1 MTDDIFADKPLRV
14 SGFPPGNYDPSLHL
28 FPDNE
33 DFDEHIDNEEPLDIG
48 HSDGIDV
55 DIAILDSLKDESFE
69 ISSSGPGDWPS
80 RTISYEAKSLEG
92 TVSPFPTSQDKGT
105 IHQVG
110 NDYSQCSYPPNG
122 SRELARM
129 KPLSMPPVVSTSS
142 LTTTGSK
149 TGREWNHS
157 LLRRE
162 VVPIKAIKMS
172 TASMIKPSKSD
183 GLLSYALKAR
193 YKTSTQ
199 ERLKHATSTSIIP
212 SNGLPLPHRSF
223 VDRIRNENAPYLGKA
238 NASWDNTP
246 VPQSA
251 SNRDFLLGMDHS
263 RNSKPSLK
271 SSGMQDLLRQSK
283 AQCRSQSLLRQSSA
297 KSLSKQSSFQSI
309 KSSNGKLDVSSLL
322 PTRGYAKSR
331 SASRRWSFPNAASA
345 PAEPNKNATGGNGV
359 EAKTST
365 NKENGESECF
375 LHEACRLFPTS
386 DTVVET
392 ALRVDRHAIR
402 RSVVFTGQLEGD
414 PLKKANRSMYG
425 YPINIALAH
434 GANKKVLKLLAH
446 SGTDVLAYKDGKNGG
461 ASLGTALSSKQC
473 DLEVVDILLSA
484 NQRCAQIADRRGNYP
499 LHIAVSY
506 GSSLDIIQRLYAV
519 YPQAQLMRNFH
530 SQTPIDIA
538 IQSTRC
544 PEEVMDFL
552 RSVAFN
558 TNFAEGTSSH
568 AKTPDS
574 DQSFGFLEDGLDDIM
589 KINY

>member
-1 MTDDIFADKPLRV
+1 MTDDTFADKPNRV
-14 SGFPPGNYDPSLHL
+14 SGFPPDNYDPSLHL

-33 DFDEHIDNEEPLDIG
+33 DFDEHIDNEEPLDLS

-55 DIAILDSLKDESFE
+55 YIAILDSLKDESFE

-110 NDYSQCSYPPNG
+110 NDCRQYSYPTNG
-122 SRELARM
+122 SREPASM
-129 KPLSMPPVVSTSS
+129 KPLSMPPVVSMSS

-149 TGREWNHS
+149 GREWNHS
-157 LLRRE
+157 LLKRE
-162 VVPIKAIKMS
+162 VAPIKAIKMS
-172 TASMIKPSKSD
+172 TANMIKPSKSD
-183 GLLSYALKAR
+183 GLLSYALKVR

-199 ERLKHATSTSIIP
+199 QRLKHATSTSIIQ

-223 VDRIRNENAPYLGKA
+223 VDRIRDEDAPYLGKA
-238 NASWDNTP
+238 NASWDNIP

-251 SNRDFLLGMDHS
+251 TNCDFLLGMDH
-263 RNSKPSLK
+263 RRKSKQSLK
-271 SSGMQDLLRQSK
+271 SSSMQDLLRQSK

-309 KSSNGKLDVSSLL
+309 KSSTGKLDVSSLL

-331 SASRRWSFPNAASA
+331 SASSRWSFPNAASA
-345 PAEPNKNATGGNGV
+345 PAEPNKNATGGNGAV
-359 EAKTST
+359 ANTST
-365 NKENGESECF
+365 KKENGKSECF

-386 DTVVET
+386 DTVVEA
-392 ALRVDRHAIR
+392 ALRVDQDAIR
-402 RSVVFTGQLEGD
+402 RSVVFTGELETD

-425 YPINIALAH
+425 YPINLALAH
-434 GANKKVLKLLAH
+434 GANKKVLRLLAD
-446 SGTDVLAYKDGKNGG
+446 SGTDVLAYKDGQNGG
-461 ASLGTALSSKQC
+461 ASLGTALSSKPC

-558 TNFAEGTSSH
+558 TNCAEDTSSH
-568 AKTPDS
+568 AKKSDS